1 MTQETKDVN
10 SSLQLTPDM
19 IAFLEKQK
27 TEAEAKALAEK
38 QRQEAEVRRKATLDS
53 LESQGV
59 LKTLEAGGIRDM
71 LKNKPELLDNPVA
84 LETALENAKLKLESS
99 LKDTQRKPASDLD
112 ESGAERPAGGSG
124 ERHIP
129 EYGTPEFFAAMSEGK
144 LTDADIDSYAN
155 LRQEH
160 KELLKQSLPR
170 PNETK
175 EYDKFFK

>member
-71 LKNKPELLDNPVA
+71 LKNKPELLDSPVA
-84 LETALENAKLKLESS
+84 LETALENAKQDS
-99 LKDTQRKPASDLD
+99 LTL
-112 ESGAERPAGGSG
+112 
-124 ERHIP
+124 
-129 EYGTPEFFAAMSEGK
+129 
-144 LTDADIDSYAN
+144 
-155 LRQEH
+155 
-160 KELLKQSLPR
+160 QSRVSFP
-170 PNETK
+170 
-175 EYDKFFK
+175 FH